1 MKYLQNVN
9 QFKLVITLILGL
21 FCNNIFAQQNV
32 DIFTPNNQEK
42 MYQNN
47 VLIELFSSEGC
58 SSCPI
63 ADAFMQEVIHLSD
76 STTSPVY
83 VIDYHVDYWN
93 KSGWVDPFSDSL
105 YTKKQMN
112 YALKKAE
119 KNLYTPMAFVNGGN
133 AHAGADKKG
142 ISVEITQNLSKPN
155 PNFLKL
161 GVSAE
166 QGEDSLIV
174 AYRFWGPMD
183 SLELNIAFVQREIN
197 SAVKG
202 GENANQILHHHN
214 ICRKLI
220 TTPLVKSEGK
230 TKIYVSPSINLDN
243 FRIIGYVQNP
253 RNLKIHGVDQL
264 TFRP

>member
-9 QFKLVITLILGL
+9 QSKFIFTLILGFMGIQL
-21 FCNNIFAQQNV
+21 QAQQNV
-32 DIFTPNNQEK
+32 DIFTPNGQEK

-63 ADAFMQEVIHLSD
+63 ADAFMKEVIHLSD
-76 STTSPVY
+76 STVTPVY

-93 KSGWVDPFSDSL
+93 KSGWVDPFSDSI
-105 YTKKQMN
+105 YTKKQMH
-112 YALKKAE
+112 YALTKGE
-119 KNLYTPMAFVNGGN
+119 KNLYTPMAFVNGGT
-133 AHAGADKKG
+133 AHAGTDAKG
-142 ISVEITQNLSKPN
+142 IFVEITQNQSRPN

-166 QGEDSLIV
+166 EGEDSLII

-197 SAVKG
+197 SDVKG

-214 ICRKLI
+214 VCRKLI
-220 TTPLVKSEGK
+220 TAPLVKSEGK
-230 TKIYVSPSINLDN
+230 TKIYVSPTINLDN
-243 FRIIGYVQNP
+243 FRIIGFAQHKNT
-253 RNLKIHGVDQL
+253 LKIHGVDQL

>member
-142 ISVEITQNLSKPN
+142 ISVETILRVSLSVLKISSTQARSIPPLTRVPVHSMVSLS
-155 PNFLKL
+155 
-161 GVSAE
+161 SA
-166 QGEDSLIV
+166 ST
-174 AYRFWGPMD
+174 
-183 SLELNIAFVQREIN
+183 S
-197 SAVKG
+197 
-202 GENANQILHHHN
+202 
-214 ICRKLI
+214 KLI
-220 TTPLVKSEGK
+220 CTGIFPVG
-230 TKIYVSPSINLDN
+230 SIFVRCFLI
-243 FRIIGYVQNP
+243 R
-253 RNLKIHGVDQL
+253 
-264 TFRP
+264 